1 MQCLLHLN
9 KHFTPF
15 SLSFHWMSR
24 YMSTIFSSL
33 IASLAD
39 IFCLFLAVAHRKMWD
54 GLYIS
59 GDCIPWLSVMY
70 IEWVHRAKLA
80 SVCAEWRRHQHVGLY
95 YVSLLIQTL
104 CHISQ
109 PEITI
114 QLLETEVIGSHWWS
128 KCPHFWFRGS
138 LMVAALAA
146 GSSQSVHDPGLVIAA
161 ELTSTSAPECEWADP
176 LQNTS
181 QSVTSDLAQTR
192 DNIYIMNIRL
202 DQASLTMFLSKAKN
216 DDPLMLD
223 APLEARCL
231 GRLGRL
237 VSKMCYSNM

>member
-24 YMSTIFSSL
+24 YMSTLFSSL

-138 LMVAALAA
+138 LMVAAEAA
-146 GSSQSVHDPGLVIAA
+146 GEFSECSWSWSSHRSSRAHLNLSSWVWVSWSITKHQSVSDIRSGSDPRQYLYH
-161 ELTSTSAPECEWADP
+161 E
-176 LQNTS
+176 
-181 QSVTSDLAQTR
+181 
-192 DNIYIMNIRL
+192 
-202 DQASLTMFLSKAKN
+202 
-216 DDPLMLD
+216 
-223 APLEARCL
+223 
-231 GRLGRL
+231 
-237 VSKMCYSNM
+237 

>member
-24 YMSTIFSSL
+24 YMSTLFSSP

-114 QLLETEVIGSHWWS
+114 QLLEAEVIGSHWWS

-138 LMVAALAA
+138 LMVAAEAA
-146 GSSQSVHDPGLVIAA
+146 GEFSECSWSWSQ
-161 ELTSTSAPECEWADP
+161 LTSTSAPECEWADP

-181 QSVTSDLAQTR
+181 QSVTSDLAQTL
-192 DNIYIMNIRL
+192 DNIYIMNNRL

-231 GRLGRL
+231 ARLGRL